1 MRRAFH
7 GTRPSNVSKAH
18 SSHHVPNAK
27 SLLLSQIK
35 KICDKGL
42 LRVGHP
48 LNPSMAIDEGFF
60 GMPQHG
66 VYVSRYADYTFKVW
80 VPFRAAGCVLIH

>member
-1 MRRAFH
+1 MRL
-7 GTRPSNVSKAH
+7 TR
-18 SSHHVPNAK
+18 
-27 SLLLSQIK
+27 LCSQIK

-48 LNPSMAIDEGFF
+48 LNPSKAVDEGWF

-66 VYVSRYADYTFKVW
+66 VYVSRYADYTFKASSFFAFLVRSRRVAPARSTRTSW
-80 VPFRAAGCVLIH
+80 TR

>member
-1 MRRAFH
+1 MH
-7 GTRPSNVSKAH
+7 EC
-18 SSHHVPNAK
+18 
-27 SLLLSQIK
+27 LLRCQIK

-48 LNPSMAIDEGFF
+48 LNSSEAVDEGFF

-66 VYVSRYADYTFKVW
+66 VYVSQYADYTFKVR
-80 VPFRAAGCVLIH
+80 VCSSSVFVLP

>member
-1 MRRAFH
+1 
-7 GTRPSNVSKAH
+7 VC
-18 SSHHVPNAK
+18 SS
-27 SLLLSQIK
+27 SLHYIEILIQIK

-48 LNPSMAIDEGFF
+48 LNPSKAVDEGFF

-66 VYVSRYADYTFKVW
+66 VYVSQYADYTFKVRLAQKEAR
-80 VPFRAAGCVLIH
+80 FC